1 MKTVL
6 WVLLALNGLLAV
18 VCVAGFSLPPA
29 PVPELPAPPPS
40 AKSLQLLSELP
51 VLPPRLDTLPADA
64 GISPGASQEGDVPP
78 DESPAVQIP
87 ITEPQIAQSTSLPAA
102 RSPEPV
108 AVVVEPTAQAAAPG
122 APPVAK
128 PTPAKP
134 LAAVEPAPPVELTSA
149 PIMAG
154 PPVAD
159 GAVCYRTAALA
170 GDAYE
175 AAGQALRDASLG
187 EPILQPQDR
196 ARPRHWVYW
205 TSAADEQAGIEE
217 RLKAAGVRDW
227 YRLRAADGMVRISL
241 GVYGQADGARRRQR
255 ELAAKGIQTQIS
267 ERYTPQARLRW
278 TLTAQAAAVAAARD
292 SLQSQG
298 VRLEVC
304 P

>member
-1 MKTVL
+1 MRTVL
-6 WVLLALNGLLAV
+6 WVLLALNGLLAA

-29 PVPELPAPPPS
+29 PMAEPPVLAPW
-40 AKSLQLLSELP
+40 AKPLQLLSELP
-51 VLPPRLDTLPADA
+51 ALPPRLDALPADDGMA
-64 GISPGASQEGDVPP
+64 PGAPQEGDLPL
-78 DESPAVQIP
+78 DEPPAVQIP
-87 ITEPQIAQSTSLPAA
+87 MAEPQIAPSTSLPAA
-102 RSPEPV
+102 GSPGPIAVPADTKVETAAPGSAPPPEPV
-108 AVVVEPTAQAAAPG
+108 SAKPPAAA
-122 APPVAK
+122 
-128 PTPAKP
+128 
-134 LAAVEPAPPVELTSA
+134 SA

-175 AAGQALRDASLG
+175 AAGQALRDAGLG

-205 TSAADEQAGIEE
+205 SGSADEQAGIAD

-227 YRLRAADGMVRISL
+227 YRLRAADGMSRISL

-278 TLTAQAAAVAAARD
+278 TFTAQAAAVAAARD
-292 SLQSQG
+292 SLHSQG
-298 VRLEVC
+298 VRLEAC

>member
-1 MKTVL
+1 MRTVL
-6 WVLLALNGLLAV
+6 WVLLALNGMLAV
-18 VCVAGFSLPPA
+18 VWLAGFSLPPQ
-29 PVPELPAPPPS
+29 PVAELTVPAPS
-40 AKSLQLLSELP
+40 AKPLQLLSELP
-51 VLPPRLDTLPADA
+51 ALPPRLDTLPADD
-64 GISPGASQEGDVPP
+64 GISPGAAQEGDVPP
-78 DESPAVQIP
+78 DEPPAVQIP

-108 AVVVEPTAQAAAPG
+108 AAVVESTAEAAARG
-122 APPVAK
+122 SPPPAK

-134 LAAVEPAPPVELTSA
+134 PAAVEPAPPVEVTSA
-149 PIMAG
+149 PILAD
-154 PPVAD
+154 PPV
-159 GAVCYRTAALA
+159 AVCYRTAALA

-175 AAGQALRDASLG
+175 AAGQALRGASLG

-205 TSAADEQAGIEE
+205 TGAADEQAGIEE

-227 YRLRAADGMVRISL
+227 YRLRAPDGMLRISL

-278 TLTAQAAAVAAARD
+278 TFTAQAAAVAAARD

>member
-1 MKTVL
+1 MRTVS
-6 WVLLALNGLLAV
+6 WVLLALNGLLAM

-29 PVPELPAPPPS
+29 PIAELPAPAPS
-40 AKSLQLLSELP
+40 AKPLQLLSELP
-51 VLPPRLDTLPADA
+51 VLPPRLDSLPAADEPW
-64 GISPGASQEGDVPP
+64 PGAPQVGDLPLDEPP
-78 DESPAVQIP
+78 PVQIP
-87 ITEPQIAQSTSLPAA
+87 IAEPQIATSTSLPAA
-102 RSPEPV
+102 RSLGPVAVQVDTQAETAAPGSPPAPEPV
-108 AVVVEPTAQAAAPG
+108 STKPPATAS
-122 APPVAK
+122 
-128 PTPAKP
+128 
-134 LAAVEPAPPVELTSA
+134 APPVEVTPAS
-149 PIMAG
+149 ITAG

-159 GAVCYRTAALA
+159 GAVCYRTAALG

-175 AAGQALRDASLG
+175 AAGQALRDAGLG
-187 EPILQPQDR
+187 EPVLQPQDR

-205 TSAADEQAGIEE
+205 TGAADEQAGIEE

-278 TLTAQAAAVAAARD
+278 SFTAQAAAVAAARD
-292 SLQSQG
+292 SLQGQG
-298 VRLEVC
+298 VRLEAC

>member
-1 MKTVL
+1 MKTAL

-29 PVPELPAPPPS
+29 PMAEPPVLAPW
-40 AKSLQLLSELP
+40 AKPLQLLSELP
-51 VLPPRLDTLPADA
+51 ALPPRLDALPADDGMA
-64 GISPGASQEGDVPP
+64 PGAPQEGDLPL
-78 DESPAVQIP
+78 DEPPAVQAP
-87 ITEPQIAQSTSLPAA
+87 IAEPQIAQSTSLPAA
-102 RSPEPV
+102 GSPGPVAVPVDTMVETEAPGSSPSPEPV
-108 AVVVEPTAQAAAPG
+108 PAKSPAAAS
-122 APPVAK
+122 AR
-128 PTPAKP
+128 
-134 LAAVEPAPPVELTSA
+134 PVELASA

-159 GAVCYRTAALA
+159 GAVCYRTAGLP

-175 AAGQALRDASLG
+175 AAGQALRDAGLG

-205 TSAADEQAGIEE
+205 TGAADEQAGIAD

-227 YRLRAADGMVRISL
+227 YRLRAADGTSRISL

-255 ELAAKGIQTQIS
+255 ELAAQGIQTQIS

-278 TLTAQAAAVAAARD
+278 TFTAQAAAVAAAWD
-292 SLQSQG
+292 SLHSQG
-298 VRLEVC
+298 VRLEAC